1 VLSSSNSIK
10 IKMTDSWYNI
20 ITLYLCPSLG
30 IVISTALYSAPAK
43 SLAIALKRKSLG
55 DLNPTPW
62 AIMTGNC
69 FGWLAYA
76 YYTKNPFVL
85 ASNIPG
91 LLVSFWLNAGASKL
105 QYYAQID
112 NNIDDEDNNNYEAA
126 QSSSAAIAIAAD
138 ESESSQSATI
148 SVFTSQDILLLEVLS
163 LWMTILVGVGWLGIC
178 KGNEKEVV
186 GLLVNINLLFFYAA
200 PLQTMTTVVKRKNS
214 NSIHTLSMFLNIT
227 NAGFWGIYGLA
238 INDIVIYG
246 PNSIGLLLG
255 IIQAI
260 LCCMYPKSSTNQI
273 ISPTIGVDDRPLL
286 DDIDDDDQETEVED
300 SQVI

>member
-1 VLSSSNSIK
+1 LILLLLSIQ
-10 IKMTDSWYNI
+10 
-20 ITLYLCPSLG
+20 
-30 IVISTALYSAPAK
+30 
-43 SLAIALKRKSLG
+43 SLAKALKRKSLD

-112 NNIDDEDNNNYEAA
+112 NNIDIDDEDNNNYEAVQV
-126 QSSSAAIAIAAD
+126 QSSSLSAIAIAIAD
-138 ESESSQSATI
+138 EESSQSATI
-148 SVFTSQDILLLEVLS
+148 NVFTSQDILLLEVLS

-178 KGNEKEVV
+178 QGKEKEVV

-200 PLQTMTTVVKRKNS
+200 PLQTMSTVVKKKSS
-214 NSIHTLSMFLNIT
+214 NSIHTLSMFLTTT

-260 LCCMYPKSSTNQI
+260 LCCMYPKISTNQI
-273 ISPTIGVDDRPLL
+273 ISSTTGVDDRPLL
-286 DDIDDDDQETEVED
+286 DNADDDDQETEVEEVILEVQESE

>member
-1 VLSSSNSIK
+1 
-10 IKMTDSWYNI
+10 
-20 ITLYLCPSLG
+20 
-30 IVISTALYSAPAK
+30 
-43 SLAIALKRKSLG
+43 
-55 DLNPTPW
+55 
-62 AIMTGNC
+62 MTGNC

-91 LLVSFWLNAGASKL
+91 LLVSVWLNAGASKL

-112 NNIDDEDNNNYEAA
+112 DNNIDSDINDEDNSNNNNNNNNYEAA
-126 QSSSAAIAIAAD
+126 QVQSSSLSD
-138 ESESSQSATI
+138 EESSQSTTI
-148 SVFTSQDILLLEVLS
+148 NVFTSQDILLLEVLS
-163 LWMTILVGVGWLGIC
+163 LWMIILVGVGWLGIC
-178 KGNEKEVV
+178 KGKEKEVV

-200 PLQTMTTVVKRKNS
+200 PLQTMSTVVKKKGS
-214 NSIHTLSMFLNIT
+214 DSIHTLTMILNCL

-260 LCCMYPKSSTNQI
+260 LCCIYPKISTNQI
-273 ISPTIGVDDRPLL
+273 VSSTTGVDNRPLL
-286 DDIDDDDQETEVED
+286 DNVYDDDQETEVEEEVELEVQEPE

>member
-1 VLSSSNSIK
+1 
-10 IKMTDSWYNI
+10 MTDWYKI
-20 ITLYLCPSLG
+20 VTLYVCPSIG

-43 SLAIALKRKSLG
+43 SLAKALKRKSLG
-55 DLNPTPW
+55 DLNPKPW

-91 LLVSFWLNAGASKL
+91 LLVSFWLNAV
-105 QYYAQID
+105 
-112 NNIDDEDNNNYEAA
+112 
-126 QSSSAAIAIAAD
+126 QSSSLLD
-138 ESESSQSATI
+138 EESSQSITI
-148 SVFTSQDILLLEVLS
+148 NVFTSQDILLLEVLS
-163 LWMTILVGVGWLGIC
+163 LWMIILVGVGWLGIC
-178 KGNEKEVV
+178 NGKEKEVV

-200 PLQTMTTVVKRKNS
+200 PLQTMSTVVKKKGS
-214 NSIHTLSMFLNIT
+214 NSIHTLTMILNCL

-260 LCCMYPKSSTNQI
+260 LCCIYPKTSTNQI
-273 ISPTIGVDDRPLL
+273 VSSTTGADNRPLL
-286 DDIDDDDQETEVED
+286 DNVYDDDQETEVEEEVELEVQEPE

>member
-1 VLSSSNSIK
+1 LILLLLSI
-10 IKMTDSWYNI
+10 
-20 ITLYLCPSLG
+20 
-30 IVISTALYSAPAK
+30 K
-43 SLAIALKRKSLG
+43 SLAKALNRKSLG

-112 NNIDDEDNNNYEAA
+112 DNNNIDIDDEDNNNYEAA
-126 QSSSAAIAIAAD
+126 QEQSSSAIAAIAAIAD
-138 ESESSQSATI
+138 EESSQSTTI
-148 SVFTSQDILLLEVLS
+148 NVFTSQDILLLEVLS

-178 KGNEKEVV
+178 KGKEKEVV

-200 PLQTMTTVVKRKNS
+200 PLQTMSTVVKKKSS
-214 NSIHTLSMFLNIT
+214 NSIHTLSMFLNCT

-246 PNSIGLLLG
+246 PNAIGILLG
-255 IIQAI
+255 LIQAI

-273 ISPTIGVDDRPLL
+273 ISSTTGVDDRPLL
-286 DDIDDDDQETEVED
+286 DNVDDDDQETEMEEEVILEVQEPE